1 MFDSRQKVLAIFKES
16 ARAPMA
22 APDPAVIS
30 KLIEL
35 NYGLHF

>member
-1 MFDSRQKVLAIFKES
+1 MFDSCQKVSAIFKES

-22 APDPAVIS
+22 AADPAVTPE
-30 KLIEL
+30 LIDL